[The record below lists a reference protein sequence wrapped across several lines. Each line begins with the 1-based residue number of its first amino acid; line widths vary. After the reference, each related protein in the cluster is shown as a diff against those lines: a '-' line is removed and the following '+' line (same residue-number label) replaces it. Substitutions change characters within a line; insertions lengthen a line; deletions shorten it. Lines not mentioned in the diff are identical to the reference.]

1 MSNKLDEEVL
11 SNIRS
16 IRRLRDELSGFAG
29 TLKSLNY
36 KHLTSLFGDDI
47 ETIDKYQKKINELK
61 GEIWRLRGETKK
73 ALAEAENDKTGS
85 NMDEWI
91 NKAKEVESYLN
102 KIRGRLNEVASISPS
117 GLKKVVEESKR
128 AVNFSDWHN
137 IDFEFKGVEGALA
150 KVQFYNSKLFEVPEN
165 STAYFQLLE
174 LRSKAVKEYEKELEK
189 EAEKEAE
196 AERKKKE
203 AIEQQHKEIL
213 DETRNYVKEWETLN
227 GRPFEFKEFQGT
239 HAKLV
244 YYNTQLDKVPEG
256 SKEYIKILE
265 LRRQMEQQLLAEV
278 LQAEKDKANAVE
290 DRRKAIENMLNE
302 QAKKEK
308 QLAVDKAKYQD
319 DELAKIKKHV
329 EIQEAITGKRF
340 TYKGETG
347 FSAEANYYDAQL
359 RYFEKNSE
367 QYIQVLRLKRK
378 AEENAAK
385 ESEKLA
391 QEQANA
397 QIKAIQDTLKET
409 QNYVKQQEI
418 LTGKRFEFNGK
429 QGYKAETDYYSQ
441 QLSKFKEGTQEYI
454 QVLALKRKAE
464 ENDAEELKRLTQ
476 EKTNTQIENQKKLL
490 EETKNYVK
498 EYKILN
504 NSRFKFNGKEGYQAE
519 TDYYSQQ
526 LPKFKEG
533 TQEYI
538 QVLALKQQAEEN
550 ATKESERLAQEQ
562 ANAQIKAIED
572 TKNRISG
579 ILGTISKIS
588 QAINNAINKV
598 ISAIRSI
605 LSIVRTVFNTVT
617 SIINGFKNT
626 VSKIIT
632 LFGNLGNR
640 VKSLFTGISSNSKS
654 ANDSVNILSGSFTE
668 LKSAVDL
675 VSGAISKIFNNEFVN
690 NALNLY
696 QSIYSFKN
704 IVGRELTQSTIDW
717 GNSME
722 HVLGLSSR
730 HMVSDLNELSG
741 TIYGLQI
748 AAEDVPV
755 ASENILMISRYLA
768 TMGAAGGD
776 ATAVMTKLQS
786 ALAGMPRSA
795 YSLGLRLDVTQL
807 NQYLKGLKA
816 LGGEYEN
823 ISTSF
828 SDLNT
833 EAQSYV
839 RYSYL
844 IKQFTDKYDLKT
856 FADALDTTT
865 GRITQLKEAI
875 YNMKTVIGQA
885 VIEAFGKIAN
895 FVTYI
900 VNFITAKV
908 QQIAEFFHLDMDF
921 SADTNSSSKAFES
934 LGSSAEDT
942 ANKIEEVEKAAT
954 KANKSLFSF
963 DKVTKLN
970 NNSSSTSSS
979 DSGADEFDYKKLF
992 NSALDGLKDLE
1003 GQIKSLDE
1011 KIKEQIES
1019 WRESLQKF
1027 AVEKT
1032 GRIDFDLGFDWE
1044 QIKDNLKQ
1052 VVNNIKSFFSKW
1064 GNFGIEI
1071 GLKLLD
1077 DINIGKI
1084 ATKFSA
1090 LLKKFTEVANTVS
1103 DVLIPAFRQLYDE
1116 TLKPIVEWL
1125 GVKISDAI
1133 DFCIL
1138 KLEEFETWFTDN
1150 EDDITEWITTTL
1162 PESIK
1167 ALGQRIGEVFN
1178 ALFKGETTPSDND
1191 KWQTFL
1197 DILVNINSVGRSV
1210 AEIVGNLAKSFY
1222 TFAKDNIL
1230 PWLIEQLDKFARW
1243 LETHKK
1249 DIEDILTTI
1258 GHFAWEG
1265 FKLFVDV
1272 VGKLVNYVVENPEA
1286 VVNMFK
1292 RLIALKVGSWFTNVA
1307 AGIGKAIIELKA
1319 IKEIGAISAT
1329 LASGAEGAVAGAG
1342 AGISL
1347 GAIAGIT
1354 AGIAALI
1361 AVITNL
1367 WQISEGFRDSF
1378 IKVGSDIK
1386 NAWDGFISSFKQI
1399 DESGNTTIPIL
1410 DKLKDAFDNISKAL
1424 EPIITAVGIIAGE
1437 LLSGLISMLEPLV
1450 DLIAVTLT
1458 EALNVLAGLIDIIVG
1473 VFTGNK
1479 EKIASGLAVIS
1490 EAIIEFILAIPGII
1504 GKNIDAIITAVVQ
1517 TVERLGEAFI
1527 DGFESG
1533 ITEAWKGF
1541 TTFLSEKWESLVKS
1555 VKDFFGIHSPSTV
1568 FADIGKYL
1576 IEGLKDGIDNTF
1588 EGLIELAGQLMSGLV
1603 DKFRY
1608 AKEEAIRI
1616 WSNAKSEFEDI
1627 VNKIS
1632 SVFDGIKTS
1641 ISNAFSTAKD
1651 TVVGAW
1657 NSLSGNTR
1665 SVSLNTAS
1673 TSRSVQLTEFAGF
1686 RASGGAIPRGSAVIA
1701 NEGGNLEM
1709 IGKVPGGQ
1717 SVAVNNQMIT
1727 EAIRKAVEQ
1736 GMSNAIS
1743 KMSFNQ
1749 GGGDIIIKNDGIA
1762 IYDEATL
1769 RTLKRKL
1776 AEID

>member
-1 MSNKLDEEVL
+1 MGA
-11 SNIRS
+11 SNI
-16 IRRLRDELSGFAG
+16 
-29 TLKSLNY
+29 
-36 KHLTSLFGDDI
+36 
-47 ETIDKYQKKINELK
+47 
-61 GEIWRLRGETKK
+61 
-73 ALAEAENDKTGS
+73 
-85 NMDEWI
+85 
-91 NKAKEVESYLN
+91 
-102 KIRGRLNEVASISPS
+102 
-117 GLKKVVEESKR
+117 
-128 AVNFSDWHN
+128 
-137 IDFEFKGVEGALA
+137 
-150 KVQFYNSKLFEVPEN
+150 NSV
-165 STAYFQLLE
+165 
-174 LRSKAVKEYEKELEK
+174 SKAIDNVTSAL
-189 EAEKEAE
+189 
-196 AERKKKE
+196 RNM
-203 AIEQQHKEIL
+203 QNEINRMTGN
-213 DETRNYVKEWETLN
+213 DGISSV
-227 GRPFEFKEFQGT
+227 FKD
-239 HAKLV
+239 V
-244 YYNTQLDKVPEG
+244 N
-256 SKEYIKILE
+256 SS
-265 LRRQMEQQLLAEV
+265 
-278 LQAEKDKANAVE
+278 ANSV
-290 DRRKAIENMLNE
+290 M
-302 QAKKEK
+302 
-308 QLAVDKAKYQD
+308 
-319 DELAKIKKHV
+319 
-329 EIQEAITGKRF
+329 
-340 TYKGETG
+340 
-347 FSAEANYYDAQL
+347 S
-359 RYFEKNSE
+359 
-367 QYIQVLRLKRK
+367 
-378 AEENAAK
+378 
-385 ESEKLA
+385 
-391 QEQANA
+391 
-397 QIKAIQDTLKET
+397 
-409 QNYVKQQEI
+409 
-418 LTGKRFEFNGK
+418 
-429 QGYKAETDYYSQ
+429 
-441 QLSKFKEGTQEYI
+441 
-454 QVLALKRKAE
+454 
-464 ENDAEELKRLTQ
+464 
-476 EKTNTQIENQKKLL
+476 
-490 EETKNYVK
+490 
-498 EYKILN
+498 
-504 NSRFKFNGKEGYQAE
+504 
-519 TDYYSQQ
+519 
-526 LPKFKEG
+526 
-533 TQEYI
+533 
-538 QVLALKQQAEEN
+538 
-550 ATKESERLAQEQ
+550 
-562 ANAQIKAIED
+562 
-572 TKNRISG
+572 
-579 ILGTISKIS
+579 TISKVS
-588 QAINNAINKV
+588 QSINNAVNKI

-605 LSIVRTVFNTVT
+605 LSTVKTVFNTVT
-617 SIINGFKNT
+617 SIIGGFKSG
-626 VSKIIT
+626 VEKVIS

-654 ANDSVNILSGSFTE
+654 ANDSVNVLSGSFTE

-675 VSGAISKIFNNEFVN
+675 VSGAISKLFNNEFVN

-722 HVLGLSSR
+722 KIFGLSAR
-730 HMVSDLNELSG
+730 HMIADLNELSG
-741 TIYGLQI
+741 TIYGLGI
-748 AAEDVPV
+748 AAEDVSV
-755 ASENILMISRYLA
+755 ASENVLMISRYLA

-776 ATAVMTKLQS
+776 ATAVMGKLQS

-795 YSLGLRLDVTQL
+795 YSLGLKLDVNQL

-816 LGGEYEN
+816 LGGEYAN

-833 EAQSYV
+833 EAQTYV
-839 RYSYL
+839 RYSAM
-844 IKQFTDKYDLKT
+844 ISQFTSHYDIRT
-856 FADALDTTT
+856 FADALDTAT
-865 GRITQLKEAI
+865 GRISQLKEAI

-942 ANKIEEVEKAAT
+942 ANKIEEVEKAT
-954 KANKSLFSF
+954 NKANKSLFGF

-970 NNSSSTSSS
+970 KNNSTTSGS
-979 DSGADEFDYKKLF
+979 DSGADGFDYRKLF
-992 NSALDGLKDLE
+992 NSALDGLKELE
-1003 GQIKSLDE
+1003 GQTKSLDE

-1027 AVEKT
+1027 AVKKT

-1044 QIKDNLKQ
+1044 QIKENLKQ
-1052 VVNNIKSFFSKW
+1052 VVDNIKSFFSKW

-1071 GLKLLD
+1071 GLKFLD

-1103 DVLIPAFRQLYDE
+1103 DILIPAFRQLYDE

-1150 EDDITEWITTTL
+1150 EDAITEWITTTL
-1162 PESIK
+1162 PNNIK

-1178 ALFKGETTPSDND
+1178 ALFKGESTPTDND
-1191 KWQTFL
+1191 KWQRFL

-1292 RLIALKVGSWFTNVA
+1292 GLLALKVGSWFTNVA

-1342 AGISL
+1342 AAGAGVSL

-1410 DKLKDAFDNISKAL
+1410 DNLKEAFDNISKAL

-1437 LLSGLISMLEPLV
+1437 LLSGLISMLEPLI
-1450 DLIAVTLT
+1450 DLLAVTLT
-1458 EALNVLAGLIDIIVG
+1458 EALNVLAGLIDLVVG
-1473 VFTGNK
+1473 IFTGNT
-1479 EKIASGLAVIS
+1479 EKIASGLDVIA
-1490 EAIIEFILAIPGII
+1490 EAIIECILAIPEII
-1504 GKNIDAIITAVVQ
+1504 GKTINSIITAVIK

-1527 DGFESG
+1527 EGFESG
-1533 ITEAWKGF
+1533 ITEAWVGF
-1541 TTFLSEKWESLVKS
+1541 TTFLSEKWESIVKS
-1555 VKDFFGIHSPSTV
+1555 VKDFFGIHSPSRV

-1576 IEGLKDGIDNTF
+1576 IEGLKAGIENTF
-1588 EGLIELAGQLMSGLV
+1588 GGLIELAGQLMSGLV

-1608 AKEEAIRI
+1608 AKEEAIKI
-1616 WSNAKSEFEDI
+1616 WSNAKFEFEDI
-1627 VNKIS
+1627 VKNIS
-1632 SVFDGIKTS
+1632 SIFDGIKTS
-1641 ISNAFSTAKD
+1641 IGNAFSSAKD
-1651 TVVGAW
+1651 VVVGAW
-1657 NSLSGNTR
+1657 NSLSGNTKTI
-1665 SVSLNTAS
+1665 SLNTAS

-1717 SVAVNNQMIT
+1717 SVVANNQMIT

-1736 GMSNAIS
+1736 GMSNAMS

-1749 GGGDIIIKNDGIA
+1749 GGGDIIIKNEGIA

-1769 RTLKRKL
+1769 RTLKRRL